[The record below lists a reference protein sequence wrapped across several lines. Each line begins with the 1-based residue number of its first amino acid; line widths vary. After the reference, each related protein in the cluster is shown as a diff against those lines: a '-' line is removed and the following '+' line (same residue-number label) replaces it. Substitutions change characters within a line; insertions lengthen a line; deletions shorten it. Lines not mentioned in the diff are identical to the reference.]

1 MESALRTAL
10 DSVAVTGGGT
20 ITFLCEGD
28 TVDIEDRI
36 YFYGSHLI
44 LNGGDS
50 GQVVQYTGP
59 DDCSQTEGQDHF
71 IEIHGDSNVIR
82 NLTLLRFPD
91 GLHVQSGHDN
101 LIENLRF
108 PTVCEDAITNNGRGY
123 EAFRTIIRGCYFE
136 NSEDKAVM
144 INKGGSVTVEDCE
157 FVDCRQPVRA
167 GGSFGNYTIR
177 GCTFRGSSTGP
188 RFSGG
193 ADTMTVIFEDN
204 TVHDAQYGIRVYGS
218 VRAII
223 RNNIFR
229 PGSHGIYAFENARLR
244 VEYNDIQDAGSIGV
258 FLKDN
263 VVADLGGGKVVID
276 GDSLASVGYNTLR
289 GNRTKDLVNQTADT
303 VKAEHNVWDHE
314 TAAEVLAEDVTGQ
327 VDVEPLGALEKIS
340 GQ

>member
-1 MESALRTAL
+1 
-10 DSVAVTGGGT
+10 
-20 ITFLCEGD
+20 
-28 TVDIEDRI
+28 
-36 YFYGSHLI
+36 
-44 LNGGDS
+44 
-50 GQVVQYTGP
+50 
-59 DDCSQTEGQDHF
+59 
-71 IEIHGDSNVIR
+71 
-82 NLTLLRFPD
+82 
-91 GLHVQSGHDN
+91 
-101 LIENLRF
+101 
-108 PTVCEDAITNNGRGY
+108 
-123 EAFRTIIRGCYFE
+123 
-136 NSEDKAVM
+136 
-144 INKGGSVTVEDCE
+144 
-157 FVDCRQPVRA
+157 
-167 GGSFGNYTIR
+167 
-177 GCTFRGSSTGP
+177 
-188 RFSGG
+188 
-193 ADTMTVIFEDN
+193 MTVIFEDN

-340 GQ
+340 RQ

>member
-1 MESALRTAL
+1 MSCAESPTDDSDSPGLTLQIECMESALRTAL

-157 FVDCRQPVRA
+157 FV
-167 GGSFGNYTIR
+167 
-177 GCTFRGSSTGP
+177 
-188 RFSGG
+188 
-193 ADTMTVIFEDN
+193 
-204 TVHDAQYGIRVYGS
+204 
-218 VRAII
+218 
-223 RNNIFR
+223 
-229 PGSHGIYAFENARLR
+229 
-244 VEYNDIQDAGSIGV
+244 
-258 FLKDN
+258 
-263 VVADLGGGKVVID
+263 
-276 GDSLASVGYNTLR
+276 
-289 GNRTKDLVNQTADT
+289 
-303 VKAEHNVWDHE
+303 
-314 TAAEVLAEDVTGQ
+314 
-327 VDVEPLGALEKIS
+327 
-340 GQ
+340 